1 MVYISAE
8 TAAMIEDIF
17 AASGT
22 SIEILND
29 LLDYERIDS
38 GGCLD
43 CCLIAFRLVP
53 GPYNL
58 GLLLVTRDIE
68 TGVSLAPTSAVLREE
83 LFLGQDAG

>member
-1 MVYISAE
+1 MYISAE

-38 GGCLD
+38 GGCL
-43 CCLIAFRLVP
+43 RLLP
-53 GPYNL
+53 D
-58 GLLLVTRDIE
+58 R
-68 TGVSLAPTSAVLREE
+68 VSISPRSL
-83 LFLGQDAG
+83 